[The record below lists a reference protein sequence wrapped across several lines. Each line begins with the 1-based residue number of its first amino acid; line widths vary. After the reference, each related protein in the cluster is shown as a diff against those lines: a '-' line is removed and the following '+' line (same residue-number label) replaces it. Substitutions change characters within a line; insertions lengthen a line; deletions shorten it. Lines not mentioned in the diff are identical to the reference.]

1 MSAYAMPDI
10 MLETAYIISVWS
22 LSFQNSQHR
31 KYNSEIQ
38 HKKYNTMACEWGE
51 KSEGTQEGQLFQTF
65 PGGYTTSSCKA
76 WRSITRR
83 DNDGIQYMLLQSV
96 AFWYIVKNPPAM
108 QGTQEMQVWSLG
120 WDYPL
125 E

>member
-1 MSAYAMPDI
+1 MSAYAMPNI

-31 KYNSEIQ
+31 KYN
-38 HKKYNTMACEWGE
+38 TMACEWGE
-51 KSEGTQEGQLFQTF
+51 KSEGTQEGQLFQTL

-83 DNDGIQYMLLQSV
+83 DNDGIQDMLLQSV
-96 AFWYIVKNPPAM
+96 AFWHIVKNPPAM